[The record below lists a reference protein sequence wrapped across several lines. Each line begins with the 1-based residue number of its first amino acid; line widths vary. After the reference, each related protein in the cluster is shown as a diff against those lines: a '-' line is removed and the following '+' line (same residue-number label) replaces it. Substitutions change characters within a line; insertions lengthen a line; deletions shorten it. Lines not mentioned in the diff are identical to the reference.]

1 MASSYKWKYN
11 LPYNHNMIIF
21 FIEFGIIWIWKWDFI
36 INTKASVDILT
47 LQRVFWVRW
56 WIFFSKRDIVSLFE
70 QINQKVNEYFSK
82 YQTRHQEVT
91 SFLNTSSLNPFDMLK
106 SQIKFDY
113 ANISEME
120 LMKKFMQSFKDQVT
134 QSFTTDKEDS
144 SMGFVKDSKEGIL
157 VGEGQNSKEDIASE
171 EYVYIYIYTYIFV
184 FFSLFM
190 S

>member
-11 LPYNHNMIIF
+11 LPYNLNMIIF

-106 SQIKFDY
+106 S
-113 ANISEME
+113 
-120 LMKKFMQSFKDQVT
+120 
-134 QSFTTDKEDS
+134 
-144 SMGFVKDSKEGIL
+144 
-157 VGEGQNSKEDIASE
+157 
-171 EYVYIYIYTYIFV
+171 
-184 FFSLFM
+184 
-190 S
+190 